1 MADKYR
7 AVFYLLFISS
17 VPPSYLFILYT
28 KIRFI
33 HRFIEYFAF
42 DSIEQLTQRWKKE
55 FIGFLFIKVIF

>member
-17 VPPSYLFILYT
+17 VLLVIFLFYIQ

>member
-28 KIRFI
+28 KNPFHSSFHRILRF
-33 HRFIEYFAF
+33 
-42 DSIEQLTQRWKKE
+42 
-55 FIGFLFIKVIF
+55 